1 MSIWGGS
8 GSSGTIS
15 HSSLSNRDIEGNHA
29 RIQPSS
35 SPMDLEIDCGT
46 DKTLY
51 LKETVYNEFIPSVS
65 VLASGAASPDTVN
78 HTIQSVVGAYYS
90 FDGTA
95 TEERLT
101 IKIELYHDY
110 KEGSDIEIH
119 VHAMPNDNTSGNA
132 IWYFDYFVSKINST
146 TVAGSTLSGTAS
158 IQANTQY
165 KDYTTSLGTITG
177 TGLAIGDFIIGTLR
191 RTPTGIGDT
200 YGGEMLLKQVAAHC
214 EIDTLGSRTRY
225 NK

>member
-1 MSIWGGS
+1 MSVWGKFGT
-8 GSSGTIS
+8 SS
-15 HSSLSNRDIEGNHA
+15 HNSLSNRDAAGNHTK
-29 RIQPSS
+29 IKPSS
-35 SPMDLEIDCGT
+35 SPMDLEVDCGT
-46 DKTLY
+46 DKTLV

-78 HTIQSVVGAYYS
+78 HTIQSVSGAYYS
-90 FDGTA
+90 FDGTT

-101 IKIELYHDY
+101 VKIELYHDY

-119 VHAMPNDNTSGNA
+119 VHAMPNNNTAGNA
-132 IWYFDYFVSKINST
+132 IWYFDYFVSKINSAP
-146 TVAGSTLSGTAS
+146 VAGGTLSGTAS

-191 RTPTGIGDT
+191 RTPAGAGDT
-200 YGGEMLLKQVAAHC
+200 YSGEMLLKQIAAHC